1 MADSSELFE
10 AISHPT
16 RIRILKTLED
26 HPTSFAALKRELSI
40 DSSGNLD
47 HHLKKLSGLVLV
59 QRDGLYALTDD
70 GKEALTSVKTIEIWK
85 DVEDRRSKALA
96 DAPRE
101 VFILTILEFAV
112 GVIATFN
119 TAWLILSWRS
129 WDINSF
135 VFLIVYS
142 FVTMMTI
149 PSLLGLRKGRS
160 ASWTLMMFQSMLVL
174 INNIFPLFYA
184 NYLWAKYFPLGMSF
198 ALLMVINSAILIIA
212 LKQRVREFFGKI
224 STTPTPKRA
233 TMGSLLSLA
242 VGLLEMFSGYLV
254 VYGQFLSGKVSG
266 GPGGGGVAF
275 LYYFSIP
282 TGLLISLSG
291 ILILLR
297 EYTLGG
303 ILLLLFGVTHAPMAS
318 HSVIMLLMGLPNPA
332 SSIAW
337 NALSVILALALYV
350 MPVAGGVLALTSR
363 SRLTSK

>member
-16 RIRILKTLED
+16 RIRILKILED
-26 HPTSFAALKRELSI
+26 HPASFAALKRDLSI

-47 HHLKKLSGLVLV
+47 HHLKKLGGLVLV

-70 GKEALTSVKTIEIWK
+70 GKEALTSVRTIEIWK

-112 GVIATFN
+112 GVIATFIIV
-119 TAWLILSWRS
+119 WLILSWRS
-129 WDINSF
+129 WDTNSF

-160 ASWTLMMFQSMLVL
+160 ASWTLVMFQSMLVL

-184 NYLWAKYFPLGMSF
+184 NYLWAKYFPLGLSF
-198 ALLMVINSAILIIA
+198 ALLMAINSAILIVA
-212 LKQRVREFFGKI
+212 LKQRVREFFSKI
-224 STTPTPKRA
+224 SRTPIPLSA
-233 TMGSLLSLA
+233 TIGSLLSLA

-266 GPGGGGVAF
+266 GPGGGVAF

-282 TGLLISLSG
+282 TGLLISLGG

-303 ILLLLFGVTHAPMAS
+303 ILLLLFGVTHTPMAS
-318 HSVIMLLMGLPNPA
+318 HSVIWLLMGLPNPA

-350 MPVAGGVLALTSR
+350 MPVAGGVLALTSK